1 MSQEVDLS
9 SVLSTI
15 ESSSKHLNSVSNNS
29 NAVLRNIEKR
39 LIDAN
44 IGLEVWWDKKT
55 LDYIGST
62 DLRHDETA
70 CWRTQQLGFT
80 RIGGDWC
87 LAVRTTRNG
96 AYYFEGDE
104 DVREAVDGE
113 PTALL
118 RAPRNIRLEALR
130 LMPEFLVF
138 LQKVIEETTG
148 NLETATAALTQGK
161 K

>member
-1 MSQEVDLS
+1 MSQEIDLS

-15 ESSSKHLNSVSNNS
+15 ESSSKHLNTVSNNS
-29 NAVLRNIEKR
+29 NAVLRSIEKR
-39 LIDAN
+39 LIGAN
-44 IGLEVWWDKKT
+44 IGLEIWWDKKT
-55 LDYIGST
+55 LDHMGST

-70 CWRTQQLGFT
+70 CWRTQQLGFS

-87 LAVRTTRNG
+87 LAIRTMRNG
-96 AYYFEGDE
+96 AYFFEGEE

-138 LQKVIEETTG
+138 LQTSIEETTN
-148 NLETATAALTQGK
+148 NLETATAALAQIK